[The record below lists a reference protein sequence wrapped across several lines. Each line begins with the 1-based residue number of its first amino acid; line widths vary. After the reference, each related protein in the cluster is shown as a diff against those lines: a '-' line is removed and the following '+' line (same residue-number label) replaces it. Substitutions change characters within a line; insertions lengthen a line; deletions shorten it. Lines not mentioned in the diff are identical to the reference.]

1 MDEGAAMTRV
11 AFCFPGQGSQ
21 RVGMGRELAGEVS
34 AAAAMFEEANDIV
47 GFDVRGLSFDGP
59 VEELSRTEVTQ
70 PALVAASVAVL
81 RAVEDRTGM
90 RPDVVVG
97 HSVGEYAAL
106 AAARA
111 ASVADLLRLVHE
123 RGRISAEA
131 GAGGGMAAVLKLA
144 DEQVEQLCAARG
156 DVWPANY
163 NCPGQVVISGREEGI
178 EAVSGAVRD
187 AGGKV
192 IRLQVAGPFHSP
204 LMAGAAERFAP
215 AVRAAAFGEME
226 VQFMSTVTSAVETT
240 ARVPELLIQQLTAPV
255 RFTQAVQSLVARGVD
270 TFVEIGP
277 GGVLT
282 GLVKRISPSVR
293 ALAVSNSAEL
303 AALAEVTAGA

>member
-1 MDEGAAMTRV
+1 MDEGAAMTRT

-21 RVGMGRELAGEVS
+21 RVGMGRELAGEVP
-34 AAAAMFEEANDIV
+34 AAAAVFEEANDIL
-47 GFDVRGLSFDGP
+47 GIDVRGLSFDGP
-59 VEELSRTEVTQ
+59 AEELSRTEVTQ

-81 RAVEDRTGM
+81 RAVEDRTGV

-131 GAGGGMAAVLKLA
+131 GAGGGMAAVLKLP

-178 EAVSGAVRD
+178 EAVSEAVRD

-204 LMAGAAERFAP
+204 LMARAAERFAP
-215 AVRAAAFGEME
+215 AVRAAAFEPME
-226 VQFMSTVTSAVETT
+226 IEFMSTVTSAVETS
-240 ARVPELLIQQLTAPV
+240 ARVPELLIEQLTAPV

-282 GLVKRISPSVR
+282 GLVRRISPSVR
-293 ALAVSNSAEL
+293 ALAVSSAAEL